1 MEMKRLS
8 LSARQHAAHKAQENP
23 HGAVVVMIFFLI
35 AFLLAARSANAQW
48 AVMNKYAEF
57 GLGNFYMF
65 VPRET
70 DAKRIIQ
77 ETLQDNRLPYQ
88 VAFRKG
94 KSLLLSTAFND
105 PLNNE
110 YVYVVHSFKGRKND
124 VNGYHIFCYYME
136 NRYRYFYDIEEIDG
150 RISVIHDPAVLDVSP
165 NQQRSAKKD

>member
-1 MEMKRLS
+1 MEMTRLP
-8 LSARQHAAHKAQENP
+8 LSARRHAAHKAQDNP
-23 HGAVVVMIFFLI
+23 HGAVVVMLFFLI
-35 AFLLAARSANAQW
+35 AFLLAARSAHAQW
-48 AVMNKYAEF
+48 SVMNKYAEF
-57 GLGNFYMF
+57 GIGNFYMF

-88 VAFRKG
+88 VDFRKG
-94 KSLLLSTAFND
+94 KSLLFSTAFND

-124 VNGYHIFCYYME
+124 VGGYHIFCYYME
-136 NRYRYFYDIEEIDG
+136 NRYRYFYDVEEIDG

-165 NQQRSAKKD
+165 NIQRSAKKD